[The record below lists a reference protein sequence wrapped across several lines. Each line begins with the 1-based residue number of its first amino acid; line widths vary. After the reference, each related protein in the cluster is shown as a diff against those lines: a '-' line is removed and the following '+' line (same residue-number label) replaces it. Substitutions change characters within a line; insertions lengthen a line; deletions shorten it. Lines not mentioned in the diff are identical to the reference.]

1 MATIYAIADGNWSD
15 DSTWSTGNVPTVDDD
30 VYMNGHNITADVSEI
45 SAKNIANDTDGT
57 AITGGRINSIT
68 SDALIINANL
78 RAIATHLV
86 YSSVLRTVIVYGNTI
101 GGSSSACVISL
112 PNQSLVNVY
121 GDVDKYSFYQQSNF
135 LYVTIY
141 GNVYCN
147 EGSPIL
153 HYTGS
158 FVPNLII
165 NGSLH
170 IGNSIRGGGNVD
182 SYTFA
187 VNGDAYFYGNFVL
200 NGLSSRVYTFSNG
213 IVDVQNSNSTF
224 PFKGYFNFDNIEFRG
239 KLVETV
245 PENVVLEGYEYG
257 YDKTGTLNISGAD
270 ENTLLKI
277 FKKAL
282 IWFENRHEKHL
293 KIT

>member
-1 MATIYAIADGNWSD
+1 MASIYAIQNGNWND
-15 DSTWSTGNVPTVDDD
+15 TSTWSTGTVPTTGDD
-30 VYMNGHNITADVSEI
+30 VYMNGHNIIADIGEI
-45 SAKNIANDTDGT
+45 FAKNITNDTDGT
-57 AITGGRINSIT
+57 AIAGGRISSIT
-68 SDALIINANL
+68 PVTLIINANL
-78 RAIATHLV
+78 IARVTHLV
-86 YSSVLRTVIVYGNTI
+86 YSNAVKTVIVYGNTI
-101 GGSSSACVISL
+101 GDSTSACAISL
-112 PNQSLVNVY
+112 ANTSTVNVY
-121 GDVDKYSFYQQSNF
+121 GDVYKYSFEQQSNF
-135 LYVTIY
+135 LYTTIY

-153 HYTGS
+153 HYTGAFGPS
-158 FVPNLII
+158 WTI

-170 IGNSIRGGGNVD
+170 INTYVRDGQQEN
-182 SYTFA
+182 YTFI
-187 VNGDAYFYGNFVL
+187 VNGDAYFYGDFVL
-200 NGLSSRVYTFSNG
+200 NGASNRVYHFSNG
-213 IVDVQNSNSTF
+213 IVDVQNSNSSF
-224 PFKGYFNFDNIEFRG
+224 PFNGYFEFANIEFRG

-257 YDKTGTLNISGAD
+257 YDKTGTLEVSGID

>member
-1 MATIYAIADGNWSD
+1 MASVYAVQNGNWND
-15 DSTWSTGNVPTVDDD
+15 GSTWSTGTVPTADDD
-30 VYMNGHNITADVSEI
+30 VYMNGHNITADIGEI
-45 SAKNIANDTDGT
+45 SAKNITNDTDGT
-57 AITGGRINSIT
+57 AIAGGRINSIT
-68 SDALIINANL
+68 PVSLVINANL
-78 RAIATHLV
+78 TARVTHLV
-86 YSSVLRTVIVYGNTI
+86 YSNINGKTVIVYGNTI
-101 GGSSSACVISL
+101 GDSTAACAVSL
-112 PNQSLVNVY
+112 SNTSTVNVY
-121 GDVDKYSFYQQSNF
+121 GDVYKYSFEQQSNF

-153 HYTGS
+153 HYTGG
-158 FVPNLII
+158 FGPGWTI

-170 IGNSIRGGGNVD
+170 IGNSIRDTQIENYALQVDGN
-182 SYTFA
+182 
-187 VNGDAYFYGNFVL
+187 AYFYGDFVL
-200 NGLSSRVYTFSNG
+200 NGLSNRIHHFSNG
-213 IVDVQNSNSTF
+213 IVDVQNSNSSF
-224 PFKGYFNFDNIEFRG
+224 PFNGYFDFANVEFRG

-257 YDKTGTLNISGAD
+257 YDKTGTLNISGVD